1 MSLSTSAYLATSLDG
16 FMARADGA
24 LDWLEQVACED
35 EDYGYA
41 DFMATVD
48 VLLMGSATFRKV
60 LSFPEWPYAGL
71 RVVVASRSLQPADI
85 PAALRSQ
92 VELSAAAPPH
102 LLADLRTSGARHV
115 YVDGGR
121 LVSAFLRAGLLDRLI
136 LNRVPAL
143 LGAGI
148 PLFSGLDGD
157 VRLQHQSTRAYASG
171 LLQSSYLINR
181 AAEAAEQL

>member
-1 MSLSTSAYLATSLDG
+1 MSLSASAYLATSLDG
-16 FMARADGA
+16 FIARADGA
-24 LDWLEQVACED
+24 LDWLEQVACD
-35 EDYGYA
+35 GEDYGYA

-71 RVVVASRSLQPADI
+71 RVVVASRSLRPPDV

-92 VELSAAAPPH
+92 VALSAAELPR
-102 LLADLRTSGARHV
+102 LLTELRASGARHV

-121 LVSAFLRAGLLDRLI
+121 LVSAFLRAGLLDQLI
-136 LNRVPAL
+136 LNRVPVL

-148 PLFSGLDGD
+148 PLFSGLDD
-157 VRLQHQSTRAYASG
+157 DIRLQHQSTRAYASG
-171 LLQSSYLINR
+171 LLQSSYSINR
-181 AAEAAEQL
+181 AADAAEQP